1 MHSTQLLVTLLS
13 ALSIASAKTITSTFT
28 GTTTLLSNSPQQ
40 TSSEIAD
47 LQAYAKTLTADPK
60 YSSYHSILAT
70 AVPSADLAKV
80 EIDPNK
86 FATTAV
92 PYTALSGYDALPTD
106 AKAYFSS
113 INQAQE
119 SIITKDL
126 AGKAP
131 RPTGALV
138 GAGAA
143 AAGVLGLAAML

>member
-1 MHSTQLLVTLLS
+1 MYTTSILIAVLS
-13 ALSIASAKTITSTFT
+13 ALSLTSAKTITSTFT
-28 GTTTLLSNSPQQ
+28 GTTTLVSNSPQQ
-40 TSSEIAD
+40 TSSELVD
-47 LQAYAKTLTADPK
+47 LQAYAKTLTSDPK
-60 YSSYHSILAT
+60 YQSYHSILAT

-80 EIDPNK
+80 AIDPSK

-92 PYTALSGYDALPTD
+92 PYTALSGYDALPSD

-131 RPTGALV
+131 RPTGAIAA
-138 GAGAA
+138 AGAA
-143 AAGVLGLAAML
+143 AAGVLGLAAIL